1 MNLPNLLTISRI
13 VLSPVFMVLFLIES
27 PYSRLAATVVFIFAA
42 LTDVVDGYL
51 ARRMGS
57 MTGFGKFMD
66 PLADKILVSTAF
78 ISFVNLG
85 YAKSWMVTTI
95 VVREFFIIGLRS
107 IAAYKGMVITSSYAA
122 QWKTALQMVVISCI
136 LVFINLKTWLAP
148 AGYNWAMFNSPMT
161 NTVFDIMILVTVVL
175 SVATGI
181 DYMFKSSG
189 MLKGLLK

>member
-1 MNLPNLLTISRI
+1 M
-13 VLSPVFMVLFLIES
+13 
-27 PYSRLAATVVFIFAA
+27 
-42 LTDVVDGYL
+42 
-51 ARRMGS
+51 
-57 MTGFGKFMD
+57 
-66 PLADKILVSTAF
+66 
-78 ISFVNLG
+78 
-85 YAKSWMVTTI
+85 
-95 VVREFFIIGLRS
+95 IGLRS

-148 AGYNWAMFNSPMT
+148 AGYKWAMFNSPMT

>member
-181 DYMFKSSG
+181 DYMFKSSS

>member
-13 VLSPVFMVLFLIES
+13 VLSPGFMVLFLIES

-148 AGYNWAMFNSPMT
+148 AGYKWAMFNSPMT